1 LPLPRFTPANPTLR
15 PTAFDHDDYIF
26 ELKTDGFR
34 SLTYVGKHETRA

>member
-1 LPLPRFTPANPTLR
+1 LLHATNLLSRFGTLR

-34 SLTYVGKHETRA
+34 SLT